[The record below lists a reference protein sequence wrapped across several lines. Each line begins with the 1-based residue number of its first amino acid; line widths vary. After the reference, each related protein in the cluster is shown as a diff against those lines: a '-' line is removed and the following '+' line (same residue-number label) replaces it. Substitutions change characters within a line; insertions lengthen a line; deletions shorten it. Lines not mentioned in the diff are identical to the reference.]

1 MAGRADGSSRPEGLG
16 CPCRRALGDSAVH
29 LELCLGLAQ
38 QRVAGLRRRAAGG
51 HLRLLS
57 ARLSAGG
64 RRAARPR
71 SGAGGDGAVAGL
83 RRMGMLF
90 SRRRAA
96 TASGALW
103 RRLAGRARYV
113 DRVWRLCA
121 PALSHLHDGTLRPIQ
136 DRTGRAG
143 IIAVGARAHRSVPH
157 LCGRRAQCA
166 RPCALCARWRRR
178 PARCRARASRVEQ
191 MAGAPGLRWR

>member
-16 CPCRRALGDSAVH
+16 RACRRALGDSAVH

-38 QRVAGLRRRAAGG
+38 QRAAGLRRCAAGG
-51 HLRLLS
+51 RLRLLS
-57 ARLSAGG
+57 ARLSAGR
-64 RRAARPR
+64 RRAAWPR
-71 SGAGGDGAVAGL
+71 SGARGNGAVAGL

-90 SRRRAA
+90 SRCRAA

-103 RRLAGRARYV
+103 RRLAGRARYA

-121 PALSHLHDGTLRPIQ
+121 PALSHLHDGTLRPVQ

-143 IIAVGARAHRSVPH
+143 IIAIGARAHRSVPH
-157 LCGRRAQCA
+157 MCDRRAQRA
-166 RPCALCARWRRR
+166 RPCALCACRRR
-178 PARCRARASRVEQ
+178 RSTHRRPRASRVEFE
-191 MAGAPGLRWR
+191 RRRSSHS